1 MNREKYLNLGSK
13 IIIFIFVIY
22 TLFLLGKSLFT
33 NYELRQSIQKLNEQI
48 ATLEQQKKDLNN
60 LILYYQSDSFK
71 ELEARRKLGL
81 KKPDEKV
88 YLVSTATSTP
98 TNFEEEMKEEQEKIS
113 SKEKILNKTNW
124 SLWWEF
130 FTQ

>member
-1 MNREKYLNLGSK
+1 MNREKYFNLGSK
-13 IIIFIFVIY
+13 IIIFVFVIY
-22 TLFLLGKSLFT
+22 MLFLLGKSLFT
-33 NYELRQSIQKLNEQI
+33 NYELRSSIKKLNEQI
-48 ATLEQQKKDLNN
+48 VLLEQQKKDLNN
-60 LILYYQSDSFK
+60 LILYYQSDYFK

-81 KKPDEKV
+81 KKPGEKV
-88 YLVSTATSTP
+88 YLISATTSSP
-98 TNFEEEMKEEQEKIS
+98 TNFEEEMKAEEAKVS